1 MGMYEKAVEE
11 LGDPKNVIIDDR
23 ERLRMKI
30 HYHNLLGNTDKCN
43 ILYKQ
48 ALIAEQVSVL
58 VIYFLFNFCDQF
70 INLLIFNLHMYIM
83 SNHYVYL
90 TAGQTATISTE
101 DILKRPSNF

>member
-1 MGMYEKAVEE
+1 VIRIPGMIVSDRVLSVFRLYLEVLELMGMYEKAVEE

-48 ALIAEQVSVL
+48 ALIAE
-58 VIYFLFNFCDQF
+58 
-70 INLLIFNLHMYIM
+70 
-83 SNHYVYL
+83 
-90 TAGQTATISTE
+90 
-101 DILKRPSNF
+101 